1 MILVIYFIYSIELP
15 KDILTIYEPLL
26 TKQPTITLQ
35 EFIEKSNKIFDK
47 LPINKRNAL
56 FSFARSKSRLNNSKS
71 VEHFRFTVYRWYNL
85 QPRIGTRKKLTDNIK
100 KMGIY
105 EKMIKLEQAKE
116 KKLEVERA
124 KKRDK
129 ELENCTFKPK
139 ISELSGS
146 GIDRSGVL
154 KSLIDQVNF
163 PKKSSEIDESISNF
177 EEPQ

>member
-1 MILVIYFIYSIELP
+1 
-15 KDILTIYEPLL
+15 
-26 TKQPTITLQ
+26 
-35 EFIEKSNKIFDK
+35 
-47 LPINKRNAL
+47 
-56 FSFARSKSRLNNSKS
+56 
-71 VEHFRFTVYRWYNL
+71 
-85 QPRIGTRKKLTDNIK
+85 
-100 KMGIY
+100 MGIY

-116 KKLEVERA
+116 KKLEMERA

-163 PKKSSEIDESISNF
+163 SKKSSEIDESVSNF
-177 EEPQ
+177 EEPK